1 MQRPL
6 TKREFDMLP
15 LEMQQYHKMFDP
27 FLEQRLQ
34 KNQPFNYNNYKG
46 VPWILRSL
54 DKKTPMTQAKETI
67 KTESSFY
74 NGKEILYPTI
84 RMIDGKLKKFDKK
97 SAFEEA
103 IRQKDY
109 IEFNNPREATAFSK
123 GLSNYIGMMRNE

>member
-1 MQRPL
+1 
-6 TKREFDMLP
+6 MLP

-84 RMIDGKLKKFDKK
+84 RMIDGKLKKFNKK

-123 GLSNYIGMMRNE
+123 